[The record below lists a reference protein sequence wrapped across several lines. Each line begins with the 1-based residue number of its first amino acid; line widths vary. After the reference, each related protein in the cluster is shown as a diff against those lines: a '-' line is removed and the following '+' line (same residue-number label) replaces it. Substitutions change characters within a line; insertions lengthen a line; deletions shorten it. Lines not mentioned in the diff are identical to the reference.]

1 MLKEGI
7 IEPAT
12 SPWSSPI
19 VLVNKKDK
27 SLRLCVD
34 YRKLNAVSEGD
45 AYPMPRVDDLIDR
58 LGQAKFISALD
69 LSKGH
74 KPS

>member
-7 IEPAT
+7 NEPAT

-34 YRKLNAVSEGD
+34 YRKLNAVSEGN
-45 AYPMPRVDDLIDR
+45 AYPMPRVDDLID
-58 LGQAKFISALD
+58 
-69 LSKGH
+69 
-74 KPS
+74 